1 MGSLADRLGVVLGS
15 DWGCLLRDFRSK
27 VGNECIE
34 SDGSF
39 VWVEGWRD
47 LDLISRRIS
56 VRFWGQISMESSIGV
71 GANWTMMHS

>member
-27 VGNECIE
+27 VGNECIASE
-34 SDGSF
+34 GSF

-56 VRFWGQISMESSIGV
+56 VRFGGRISMKISIGV
-71 GANWTMMHS
+71 GEK

>member
-27 VGNECIE
+27 VGNECIASE
-34 SDGSF
+34 GSF

-56 VRFWGQISMESSIGV
+56 VRSRCSR
-71 GANWTMMHS
+71 